1 MKYIFFLILS
11 ITPLLGQADEYSLWR
26 QGRVYWFQDDWQAAA
41 EVYKEHITKYP
52 DSPRRCKSEIYLGY
66 CYTRMDKLV
75 QAFETFTE
83 VIVQGGCK
91 EENLIDAK
99 SNRLELAF
107 KLADHDPA
115 MKRVLL
121 DGLQDANADIRLQ
134 SAVWLSE
141 LDDDA
146 GLEVFFNVLKTEPD
160 QDRRD
165 TAGKHILK
173 LGNDSDKARYQRML
187 ADIKERNSSK
197 QAKMVR
203 LIVRDLESNEVTVKL
218 NLPINLI
225 NIAMRSLSQEQKDL
239 VKENYDLNL
248 DHLNIDLSKLNSGHT
263 LFRIVDSEKQE
274 VKVWLE

>member
-1 MKYIFFLILS
+1 MKYL
-11 ITPLLGQADEYSLWR
+11 PLLIFSILPLMGQADEYSLWR
-26 QGRVYWFQDDWQAAA
+26 QGRAYWFQDDWQAAA
-41 EVYKEHITKYP
+41 EVYQQHIQKYP

-66 CYTRMDKLV
+66 CYTRMDQPRK
-75 QAFETFTE
+75 AFDTFSD

-99 SNRLELAF
+99 SNRIQLAF
-107 KLADHDPA
+107 KLVSKEPN
-115 MKRVLL
+115 MKQVLL
-121 DGLQDANADIRLQ
+121 DGLDDSNADIRLQ

-141 LDDDA
+141 LGDDA

-173 LGNDSDKARYQRML
+173 LGSEADKARYQSML
-187 ADIKERNSSK
+187 AEIKARDSSK
-197 QAKMVR
+197 EPKMVR
-203 LIVRDLESNEVTVKL
+203 LIVRDLEKNEVTVKL

-225 NIAMRSLSQEQKDL
+225 NIAMRSLSEEQKAL
-239 VKENYDLNL
+239 VRENYDLNL
-248 DHLNIDLSKLNSGHT
+248 DHLNIDLSKLSSGHT
-263 LFRIVDSEKQE
+263 LFRIVDSDKQE

>member
-1 MKYIFFLILS
+1 LIFS
-11 ITPLLGQADEYSLWR
+11 IIPLLGQADEYSLWK
-26 QGRVYWFQDDWQAAA
+26 QGRAYWFQDDWQAAS
-41 EVYKEHITKYP
+41 EVYKQHIMKYP

-66 CYTRMDKLV
+66 CYQRMDRLRD
-75 QAFETFTE
+75 AYETFTD
-83 VIVQGGCK
+83 VIVQGGCS

-107 KLADHDPA
+107 KLADEDDK
-115 MKRVLL
+115 MRRVLEN
-121 DGLQDANADIRLQ
+121 GLNDANADIRLQ

-141 LDDDA
+141 LGDDA
-146 GLEVFFNVLKTEPD
+146 GLEVFFNVLQNERD

-173 LGNDSDKARYQRML
+173 LGSEADKARYQTLL
-187 ADIKERNSSK
+187 AEIKEKNSSK

-203 LIVRDLESNEVTVKL
+203 LIVRDLENNEVTVKL

-225 NIAMRSLSQEQKDL
+225 NIALRSLSEEQKDL
-239 VKENYDLNL
+239 VRENYDLNL
-248 DHLNIDLSKLNSGHT
+248 DHLNIDLSKLNSGHM
-263 LFRIVDSEKQE
+263 LFRIVDSDKQE